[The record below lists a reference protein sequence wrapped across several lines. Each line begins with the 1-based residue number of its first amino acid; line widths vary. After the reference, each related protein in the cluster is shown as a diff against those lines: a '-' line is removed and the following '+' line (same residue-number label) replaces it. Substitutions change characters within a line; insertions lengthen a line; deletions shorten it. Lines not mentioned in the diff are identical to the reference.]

1 MGRVVGH
8 LRAKK
13 YEVIDLTI
21 PGWIASKENIDSL
34 VTRMS
39 ELKNLGNFAVIMD
52 LHGNSTFRFS
62 QFDGTQALPIKEGKK
77 YHFPGEILPVSD
89 DLFTKINDSLKT
101 ILLSAQ
107 DHIKI
112 IIPPLPRYVFDRC
125 CTNTSHCKNFCTDNY
140 QTKVLDSCTH
150 LRNILKKRLAE
161 MGCAN
166 YWVLDGLGAILGVNS
181 GTDRGGNSEIIAE
194 LRPYLGSDG
203 VHLNEMGY
211 KNLANVIC
219 ATVTSIFTGKLGKK
233 HDTNTSLSVPKVQ
246 NFYWRGFN
254 SPCGSTRPLKQK
266 PKNWSGKMKRGSSG
280 PHWNWRGGSNKFC
293 PY

>member
-13 YEVIDLTI
+13 CEVIDLTI
-21 PGWIASKENIDSL
+21 PGWIATKENIDSL

-52 LHGNSTFRFS
+52 LHSNSTFRFS
-62 QFDGTQALPIKEGKK
+62 YFDGTQVKEGKK

-89 DLFTKINDSLKT
+89 DLFKKINDSLKT

-125 CTNTSHCKNFCTDNY
+125 CTNTTHCKNFGTDNY

-150 LRNILKKRLAE
+150 LRNILKKLLAE

-181 GTDRGGNSEIIAE
+181 GTDRGGNSKIIAE

-203 VHLNEMGY
+203 DHLNEMGY

-219 ATVTSIFTGKLGKK
+219 GTVSSMTLIPLSLVPRCRTST
-233 HDTNTSLSVPKVQ
+233 DAA
-246 NFYWRGFN
+246 
-254 SPCGSTRPLKQK
+254 STLPWLHEAPEAEAQELVRQDEAWLLRPLQELERRQQQLQ
-266 PKNWSGKMKRGSSG
+266 PILV
-280 PHWNWRGGSNKFC
+280 
-293 PY
+293 